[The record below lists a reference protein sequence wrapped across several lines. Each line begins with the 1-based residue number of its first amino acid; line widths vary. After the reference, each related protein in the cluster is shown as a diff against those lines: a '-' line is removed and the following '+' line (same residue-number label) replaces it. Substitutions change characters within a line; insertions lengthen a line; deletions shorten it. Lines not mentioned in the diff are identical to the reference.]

1 MFSNRIWRGLGLRNL
16 AMLGTLCL
24 VVAGG
29 VASSHAQ
36 TKAKPRVR
44 PNDDTD
50 CTFSFSSGSSNT
62 FLQFCIADS
71 GNITRIETPQGHE
84 LVFDG
89 GGTDGYAICD
99 QDTVTGY
106 FDYGILGGD
115 SGNWQQPVT
124 LSNTAKSA
132 KIARTTSDGIWT
144 LTQTI
149 TQVPATPAIQV
160 VMALKNNS
168 AVSKTAYLSRWADIN
183 VDGTTSNDFSAT
195 RNSAAGWLPTIPFAG
210 NFGAGLQLEN
220 SGNSQ
225 FGFVSGFAQM
235 HFNGPNPCNFA
246 GDASGSPIVN
256 TDGSVVLTYAD
267 TIGPRKTK
275 TATMIYKGF

>member
-1 MFSNRIWRGLGLRNL
+1 MFSKNIWRGLGLRKF
-16 AMLGTLCL
+16 AILGTLCL
-24 VVAGG
+24 VMASC
-29 VASSHAQ
+29 VASSQAQ
-36 TKAKPRVR
+36 TKTKPRVR

-50 CTFSFSSGSSNT
+50 CTFSFSSGSNNT
-62 FLQFCIADS
+62 FLQFCVADT
-71 GNITRIETPQGHE
+71 GNITRIETPVGHE
-84 LVFDG
+84 LLTDG

-99 QDTVTGY
+99 QDPQTGY
-106 FDYGILGGD
+106 FDYGILNGD

-124 LSNTAKSA
+124 LSNTSKSV

-168 AVSKTAYLSRWADIN
+168 ALSKTAYLSRWADIN

-195 RNSAAGWLPTIPFAG
+195 RNSAAGWIPTIPFAN

-225 FGFVSGFAQM
+225 FGSVSGYAQM
-235 HFNGPNPCNFA
+235 HFDGPSPCNFA
-246 GDASGSPIVN
+246 GDASGTPIVSD
-256 TDGSVVLTYAD
+256 DGSVVMTYVD